1 MKLFWSPQ
9 TRSTRALWILEEAGV
24 DYERELVDIQDPK
37 RENTAEFLE
46 ASPMGKVPALVDGDV
61 SMSESAAI
69 CLYVADRYA
78 PGTLAPAVDDARR
91 GKFLYWL
98 MYTPAVIEP
107 SMSEKFNG
115 VQHQPLPIG
124 MGRLRPHDRDARTRH
139 RRQELDSG
147 RHLLGGRR
155 HARIQRGIH
164 AHVRHAARFRDPRGV
179 CGVVASHGRPTGGR
193 CSSTKCRRRSHYW
206 SRAGSH

>member
-115 VQHQPLPIG
+115 VDTNRYRSGWGDFDLIIETLESGIDGKNWILGDTFSAADVMLGSSVVFMRMFDMLPDSATLEAYAE
-124 MGRLRPHDRDARTRH
+124 RCLARPAY
-139 RRQELDSG
+139 RRALELNE
-147 RHLLGGRR
+147 
-155 HARIQRGIH
+155 
-164 AHVRHAARFRDPRGV
+164 V
-179 CGVVASHGRPTGGR
+179 
-193 CSSTKCRRRSHYW
+193 SSP
-206 SRAGSH
+206 